1 MVLVTDGQ
9 DVLNAG
15 VNRDGPG
22 PGRRM
27 AKRWSARQ
35 W

>member
-15 VNRDGPG
+15 V
-22 PGRRM
+22 GRTR
-27 AKRWSARQ
+27 ARTPHGQ
-35 W
+35 AMVG